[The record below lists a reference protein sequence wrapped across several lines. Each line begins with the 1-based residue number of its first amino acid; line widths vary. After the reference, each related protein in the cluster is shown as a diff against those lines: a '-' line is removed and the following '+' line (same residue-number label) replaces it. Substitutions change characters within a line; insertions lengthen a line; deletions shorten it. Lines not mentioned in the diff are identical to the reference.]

1 MEYNVIRSK
10 RKTLSLQI
18 KDGKVIVR
26 APLYA
31 SGRTIENFVDANAG
45 WIEKTLAKS
54 REIAENRKAEIEKNC
69 LLTEKDIY
77 DLAQKAVEVV
87 PGRVNYYA
95 PIIGVKVGRITIRR
109 QKSKWGSA
117 SAKGNLNFNCL
128 LMLAPPEVLDSVVV
142 HELCHLIEM
151 NHSERF
157 YRLVL
162 SVMPDYYERQKWLKD
177 NGNILMA
184 RAFPESSL

>member
-18 KDGKVIVR
+18 KDGAVIVR
-26 APLYA
+26 APMYA
-31 SGRTIENFVDANAG
+31 SGRTIEKFVDANAG

-54 REIAENRKAEIEKNC
+54 RKIAENRKAEIEKNG

-77 DLAQKAVEVV
+77 DLAQKAVEVI

-157 YRLVL
+157 YKLVL